1 MAGRVSATSWVENGI
16 HLRVYRSNQD
26 QITERCWDTDSWYNG
41 AFSGQGQTVGA
52 TSWLD
57 SSNQAHIRVYVGNGS
72 EGPITEHCWDTNE
85 WYVGAFQANGA
96 GASPV
101 SWFDGQTHI
110 RVYVVDQ
117 HNNVTEHCW
126 DGSGWYNG
134 AYTE

>member
-1 MAGRVSATSWVENGI
+1 MAGGVSATSWVENGP
-16 HLRVYRSNQD
+16 HLRVYRSDQD
-26 QITERCWDTDSWYNG
+26 RITERAYDGSWYTG
-41 AFSGQGQTVGA
+41 LFTAQGQTVGA

-57 SSNQAHIRVYVGNGS
+57 SSNQIHIRVYVGNGS
-72 EGPITEHCWDTNE
+72 RGPITEHCWDTDN

-101 SWFDGQTHI
+101 SWFDTQVHI
-110 RVYVVDQ
+110 RVYVQDQ
-117 HNNVTEHCW
+117 HNNVTEHCL